1 MFTSDTELTA
11 EQRLRHAAV
20 SIGFAVFLALAGA
33 VYEHF
38 SYGVYSNFMIYAFAA
53 PLISGALQLF
63 AVLLGKTP
71 QAGTLALLH
80 AASAAAA
87 AGCITAGII
96 RISGRSNSLLLVY
109 PVLAVVLLILTAV
122 SYRRDSAGS
131 VGRQ

>member
-20 SIGFAVFLALAGA
+20 SIGCALLLAFAGA

-38 SYGVYSNFMIYAFAA
+38 SFGIYSNFMIYAFAA

-63 AVLLGKTP
+63 AVLRGKTP
-71 QAGTLALLH
+71 QAGTLFLLH

-96 RISGRSNSLLLVY
+96 RISGRTNGLLIVY
-109 PVLAVVLLILTAV
+109 PVLTAVLLILTAV
-122 SYRRDSAGS
+122 SYRKDCAQSA
-131 VGRQ
+131 

>member
-20 SIGFAVFLALAGA
+20 SIGFAVFLALVGA

-122 SYRRDSAGS
+122 SYRRDCAGS